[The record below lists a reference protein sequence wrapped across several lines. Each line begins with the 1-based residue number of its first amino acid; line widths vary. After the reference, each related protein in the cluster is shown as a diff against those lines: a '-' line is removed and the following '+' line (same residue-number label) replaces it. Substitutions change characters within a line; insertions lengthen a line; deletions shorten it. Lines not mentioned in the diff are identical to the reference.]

1 MQFGRQSRTW
11 RAAAVG
17 VWWLAMAAPAGGED
31 APRRWMRVVSGD
43 VEVIGHAESN
53 ALRNVASQ
61 LAGVRDAL
69 AVLVPA
75 TARITVP
82 VTVLLDCEGAQPV
95 GIVERPWR
103 VYVVG
108 RCEPVRDDEGGAA
121 ERYARIV
128 LRRAVHPLPLWLEV
142 GVARFAMAAKRVPT
156 GGVQFATFQAADLRG
171 YQYPPAPAREV
182 FSARQTSEIWQNRL
196 RRAAFLR
203 QSLVYVHR
211 VVQAG
216 DLGACTGPSEPR
228 DDPAARLRECLAG
241 DIDPFHEGVMAS
253 WPEGLTR
260 LIVRGGGTPS
270 TLEERSLS
278 DVEWKA
284 HVIDA
289 LLATAA
295 TSVAKRRVVEWG
307 LTADSGP
314 ALPGL
319 LARLAD
325 ATGEPTRARPLFEG
339 AVAAHADPLDAY
351 HYAAALLAPAVRA
364 QTVERLPAPD
374 AARAEAL
381 LAITVRQ
388 QPFADA
394 FALQGIAQLATGDHS
409 RAIESLTTAVETS
422 WDETTALWLAR
433 AYAAGRLTASARRLA
448 ASLRVSSEL
457 ADVQR
462 AAERLLRDLPADQ
475 GDAAG
480 VPVLP
485 PLAAGEQRARGRLL
499 SIDCAD
505 EWVSLVVETPHGTER
520 FVTARLSLLRF
531 VSFGPSPAPPT
542 CGPRRYPE
550 PVVVN
555 WRTATTQPSS
565 ATGVASAVAFVGR

>member
-1 MQFGRQSRTW
+1 MS
-11 RAAAVG
+11 
-17 VWWLAMAAPAGGED
+17 
-31 APRRWMRVVSGD
+31 VVRGD
-43 VEVIGHAESN
+43 VEVIGN
-53 ALRNVASQ
+53 ADSETLHGVASQ
-61 LAGVRDAL
+61 MAAVRDAL
-69 AVLVPA
+69 TVLVPA
-75 TARITVP
+75 TTRIGVP
-82 VTVLLDCEGAQPV
+82 VTVLLDCDLAHPPA
-95 GIVERPWR
+95 IVERPWR

-108 RCEPVRDDEGGAA
+108 RCAPVRDDEGGAA
-121 ERYARIV
+121 ERYARVV

-142 GVARFAMAAKRVPT
+142 GVARFAMAAERVPT
-156 GGVQFATFQAADLRG
+156 GGVQFATFQATDLRG
-171 YQYPPAPAREV
+171 YQYPPVPAREV
-182 FSARQTSEIWQNRL
+182 FSARQTSEVWQNRL

-216 DLGACTGPSEPR
+216 DLGACTGPSDPR
-228 DDPAARLRECLAG
+228 DDPAARLRACLRG

-260 LIVRGGGTPS
+260 LIVDGEVEPS

-284 HVIDA
+284 RVIDA

-295 TSVAKRRVVEWG
+295 VSVAKRRVVEWG
-307 LTADSGP
+307 LTADSAP

-319 LARLAD
+319 LARLAE
-325 ATGEPTRARPLFEG
+325 ATGEPAQARQLFER

-351 HYAAALLAPAVRA
+351 HYAAALLAAAVRA
-364 QTVERLPAPD
+364 QTVERLPTPD

-381 LAITVRQ
+381 LAVTVRQ

-394 FALQGIAQLATGDHS
+394 FALQGIAKLATGDHS
-409 RAIESLTTAVETS
+409 RAIESLTTAVEAS

-448 ASLRVSSEL
+448 ESLRVSSERGE
-457 ADVQR
+457 VQR

-475 GDAAG
+475 GDVAG

-499 SIDCAD
+499 SIDCGD

-520 FVTARLSLLRF
+520 FVTARLSLLHF
-531 VSFGPSPAPPT
+531 VSFVPSPAPAT
-542 CGPRRYPE
+542 CGPRREPD

-555 WRTATTQPSS
+555 WRTWPTQPPY
-565 ATGVASAVAFVGR
+565 AHRRGLGRRVRGTVSLSCRWSDVRP